1 VIVANTTGACV
12 KNECGRPYIQTPFQ
26 PLGKIEDDYDK
37 LNPIIYYRFLILS
50 YLV

>member
-12 KNECGRPYIQTPFQ
+12 KNKCGRLYIQTPFQ
-26 PLGKIEDDYDK
+26 PLGKIEDEYNK
-37 LNPIIYYRFLILS
+37 LNPIIYDRFLILS